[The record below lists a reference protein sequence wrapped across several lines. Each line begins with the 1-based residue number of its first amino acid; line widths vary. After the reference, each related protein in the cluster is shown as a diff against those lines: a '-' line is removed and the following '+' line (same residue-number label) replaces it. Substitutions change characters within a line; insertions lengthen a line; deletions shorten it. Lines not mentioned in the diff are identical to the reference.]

1 MSEAAIRER
10 SIDTARGRMA
20 WLEAG
25 EGRPVILLHAFPVR
39 AEMWRR
45 QLASVPA
52 GWRMLAPDLRGFGAG
67 PPLDRHVSVDE
78 YALDAAALMD
88 ALEIDRA
95 AIGGLSMGGYITF
108 ALFRQAPA
116 RFTAMV
122 LADTRPQADTPAGR
136 DARLQMRALVA
147 EQGARGV
154 AREMLPKLLSSGAAP
169 HTIDAVR
176 GWIESAA
183 PRAIDAAIGALMER
197 PDSTPDLARIGVP
210 ALVLVGDADGVTPV
224 ADSEAMQRA
233 IARSKLVVIP
243 GAGHLANVEQPGAFS
258 RALADFLASAL

>member
-1 MSEAAIRER
+1 MTPVREG
-10 SIDTARGRMA
+10 SIDTGRGRMG
-20 WLEAG
+20 WLESG
-25 EGRPVILLHAFPVR
+25 EGWPVVLLHAFPLR
-39 AEMWRR
+39 AEMWRA
-45 QLASVPA
+45 QLESAPQ
-52 GWRMLAPDLRGFGAG
+52 GWRFVAPDLRGFAAG
-67 PPLDRHVSVDE
+67 PPLDRDMTVDE
-78 YALDAAALMD
+78 YARDVIALMD

-136 DARLQMRALVA
+136 EARLQMRALVA

-154 AREMLPKLLSSGAAP
+154 ARQMLPKLLSSDAP
-169 HTIDAVR
+169 PDTIATVR
-176 GWIESAA
+176 DWIESAD

-210 ALVLVGDADGVTPV
+210 ALVLVGEADALTPV

-233 IARSKLVVIP
+233 LARSRLVVFP
-243 GAGHLANVEQPGAFS
+243 GAGHLSNVEQPAAFS